1 MPRGGA
7 AAMMPSMPRRVVFI
21 VNPQSRGGATG
32 RAWPALGTKLRE
44 MVGDFGTYFTR
55 KPMEA
60 TELTRYALERGA
72 DVVVAVGGDGTTN
85 EVVNGFF
92 DEKGG
97 LVRPGAALAV
107 LPRGTGSDFLRSF
120 TIDSGVE
127 ATAARLAWGKPRPFD
142 VGRVH
147 FHDLEGRPL
156 TRHFANVAS
165 FGISGVIDGYVN
177 QMRKSLGG
185 KLSFILGSI
194 KGLATYRDSLCRF
207 RLDDGPWEEVSLT
220 CLAIANGQY
229 FGGGMKVAP
238 EARTDDGIFD
248 VTLWQGYGL
257 GDFVLKGKKL
267 YDGSHVA
274 LSGTRT
280 YKARRVEATCEED
293 CLLDVD
299 GEAPGRL
306 PATFEILPSAI
317 NLIV

>member
-1 MPRGGA
+1 
-7 AAMMPSMPRRVVFI
+7 MMRSMSEKPRRVVFI

-32 RAWPALGTKLRE
+32 RAWPALGVALRE
-44 MVGDFGTYFTR
+44 KAGDFGTYFT
-55 KPMEA
+55 KEPNEA
-60 TELTRYALERGA
+60 TRLTRHALERGA

-92 DEKGG
+92 QENGE

-120 TIDSGVE
+120 TIDTGVE
-127 ATAARLAWGKPRPFD
+127 ATAARLAWGKARPFD
-142 VGRVH
+142 VGRVQ
-147 FHDLEGRPL
+147 FQDREGRPI

-177 QMRKSLGG
+177 RMRKSMGG
-185 KLSFILGSI
+185 RMAFMLGSLR
-194 KGLATYRDSLCRF
+194 GLYNYRDSLCRF
-207 RLDDGPWEEVSLT
+207 RLDDGPWEEVPLT
-220 CLAIANGQY
+220 CLAVANGQY

-238 EARTDDGIFD
+238 EARVDDGIFD

-257 GDFVLKGKKL
+257 RDFLLHGRKL

-274 LSGTRT
+274 LAGTRT
-280 YKARRVEATCEED
+280 YKARRVEATCEGD

-306 PATFEILPSAI
+306 PASFEILPSAI
-317 NLIV
+317 QLIV